1 MEVWGGE
8 SYTPEKKKRLE
19 PQQWR
24 FGSDVFP
31 SFSIGLMFMFHV
43 HFQGVMVLIPCKCAI
58 SPPSK
63 PYKSAPVGR
72 VGYKFAKSQIALP
85 IGSMYGIF
93 TYICLI
99 FMVNVGE
106 YTSPMDPM
114 GYTPFFFCFWRL
126 ERNTT
131 MWMLQYINRVMTRW
145 GAPAGSSQ
153 PMFQRSCT
161 VFSHRESPKKNL
173 RKIQV

>member
-1 MEVWGGE
+1 
-8 SYTPEKKKRLE
+8 
-19 PQQWR
+19 
-24 FGSDVFP
+24 
-31 SFSIGLMFMFHV
+31 MFHV

-145 GAPAGSSQ
+145 GAPAGSSR